1 LVEITAVA
9 GPLDG
14 RRLGWIA
21 DLYGAVDGK
30 YRDRVQL
37 EHLFLR
43 SPAGPGLHA
52 FALDGSRAVGHCAVV
67 PMTARRDGVP
77 LLVGKVEAL
86 VVEAGYRG
94 RRTGSAPLAVTLRER
109 LYALADEQGVEI
121 LHAYVRPAVGR
132 ILDLAPVRI
141 APPSLVCV
149 LRPGGVAG
157 KARVPALALG
167 AVQLGLR
174 AGARPFALG
183 AHVEVRRPYA
193 ADVDLVRA
201 PPAASGTWTVR
212 AEDVWEWSRQAPAL
226 RVLQTSGGERS
237 LVQLPGAPGDLL
249 RIVAWRSERP
259 ATRSALRLVLAA
271 ARLARDHRAARIAYQ
286 PWPPDRCGSVLARA
300 CRLLGFVE
308 RDDLAT
314 LYVRGRDPGIAPA
327 VTTTPLLAL
336 GF

>member
-9 GPLDG
+9 GPLDE

-21 DLYGAVDGK
+21 ELYGAVDGK
-30 YRDRVQL
+30 YRDPAQL
-37 EHLFLR
+37 EHLFTR

-86 VVEAGYRG
+86 VVEAEYRG
-94 RRTGSAPLAVTLRER
+94 RRPGSAPLAVTLRER
-109 LYALADEQGVEI
+109 LYSLADEHGVEI

-141 APPSLVCV
+141 APRSLLSI

-157 KARVPALALG
+157 RARLPALALG
-167 AVQLGLR
+167 TAQLALR
-174 AGARPFALG
+174 TGARPFARG
-183 AHVEVRRPYA
+183 EHVDVRKPDA

-201 PPAASGTWTVR
+201 PPEAPGTWTVR
-212 AEDVWEWSRQAPAL
+212 ADDVWEWSRQAPAL
-226 RVLQTSGGERS
+226 RVLETPSGERL
-237 LVQLPGAPGDLL
+237 LVQLPGGPGDLL
-249 RIVAWRSERP
+249 RIVSWRSERP
-259 ATRSALRLVLAA
+259 TTRSALRLLLAA
-271 ARLARDHRAARIAYQ
+271 AHLARDHGAARIAYQ
-286 PWPPDRCGSVLARA
+286 PWPPDASGSALARA
-300 CRLLGFVE
+300 CRLLGFVG
-308 RDDLAT
+308 RDDLST
-314 LYVRGRDPGIAPA
+314 LYVRGRDPA
-327 VTTTPLLAL
+327 VAAAATTTPLLAL

>member
-1 LVEITAVA
+1 MVEITAVA
-9 GPLDG
+9 GPLDE

-21 DLYGAVDGK
+21 DLYGAVDAK
-30 YRDRVQL
+30 YRDPAQL
-37 EHLFLR
+37 EHLFTR

-52 FALDGSRAVGHCAVV
+52 FALDGPRAVGHCAVV
-67 PMTARRDGVP
+67 PMTARRDSVP

-94 RRTGSAPLAVTLRER
+94 RRPGSPPLAVTLRER

-132 ILDLAPVRI
+132 VLDLAPVRI
-141 APPSLVCV
+141 APRSLLCI

-157 KARVPALALG
+157 RARVPALALG

-174 AGARPFALG
+174 AGARPFARG
-183 AHVEVRRPYA
+183 EHVDVRRPDA
-193 ADVDLVRA
+193 ADEDLVRA
-201 PPAASGTWTVR
+201 PPAAPGTWTVR

-226 RVLQTSGGERS
+226 RVLEAPGRERS

-249 RIVAWRSERP
+249 RIVAWRAERP
-259 ATRSALRLVLAA
+259 TIRSALRIVLAA
-271 ARLARDHRAARIAYQ
+271 ARFARDHGAARIAYQ
-286 PWPPDRCGSVLARA
+286 PWQPDACGSVLARA

-314 LYVRGRDPGIAPA
+314 LYVRGRDPALARA
-327 VTTTPLLAL
+327 VGSTPLLAL